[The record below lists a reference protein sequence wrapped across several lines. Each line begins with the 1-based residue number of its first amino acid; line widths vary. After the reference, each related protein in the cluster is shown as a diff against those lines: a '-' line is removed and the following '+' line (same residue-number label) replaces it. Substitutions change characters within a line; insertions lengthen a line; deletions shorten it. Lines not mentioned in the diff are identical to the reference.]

1 MLTVSAWAGRF
12 VKWCKAPKW
21 KQSSGYLGD
30 AWLTTVDIWAC
41 RSVFETLSA
50 EYNAIGELY
59 CAEGDALDPADGMPG
74 IWATFPISVW
84 DVLSLELCKVSV

>member
-1 MLTVSAWAGRF
+1 MLYQHKLVKLYGDVKQAW
-12 VKWCKAPKW
+12 C

-30 AWLTTVDIWAC
+30 ACLTTVDIWAC
-41 RSVFETLSA
+41 CIVFETLSA

-59 CAEGDALDPADGMPG
+59 CAEGAALDPADGVPG
-74 IWATFPISVW
+74 IWATFPISIW